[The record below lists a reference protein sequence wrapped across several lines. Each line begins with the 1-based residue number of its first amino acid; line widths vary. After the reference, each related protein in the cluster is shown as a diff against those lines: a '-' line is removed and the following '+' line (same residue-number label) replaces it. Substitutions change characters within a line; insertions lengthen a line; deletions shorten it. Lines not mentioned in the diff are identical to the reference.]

1 MHSRVSYQRSCDL
14 PRIPL
19 TRRQEYTPREDLIK
33 YVRRPRSE
41 LAYTHTHTR
50 VTRRKFS
57 TCVRIPR
64 HSRWLSLRRREEQP
78 PYKLRQF
85 PSLNW
90 RRLDRLEGQS
100 FPNGEN
106 TVPSSDFAKV
116 LRREKCIDIYD
127 ISMVKTM
134 IRVCVQIRL
143 MSFYI
148 PSRQTTSFSQ
158 HDDLFYY

>member
-33 YVRRPRSE
+33 YVRRPRSK
-41 LAYTHTHTR
+41 LAHIYTYTCHTR
-50 VTRRKFS
+50 KVLS
-57 TCVRIPR
+57 TCVWIPR

-78 PYKLRQF
+78 PYKLHQF

-90 RRLDRLEGQS
+90 RRLDRLERQS

-106 TVPSSDFAKV
+106 IAPSSDFAKV
-116 LRREKCIDIYD
+116 PRREKCIDIY
-127 ISMVKTM
+127 IF
-134 IRVCVQIRL
+134 QW
-143 MSFYI
+143 
-148 PSRQTTSFSQ
+148 
-158 HDDLFYY
+158 